1 MAENLIVSTEEMQ
14 STLNTFNTQKGAQTS
29 AYESMKST
37 IAGLSGS
44 WLGEASQSFQNQFQ
58 TYYSNISQSEAKMA
72 DAVDELGKSATC
84 SWAPRSNR
92 LNPAPAPWTLG
103 KAPSPDSQAMACFL
117 CYTPGSRKAR
127 FPRRIAFITNPNEQ
141 VCIKR
146 RLEGVGFCAYSIQS
160 GRVYQSGQRA
170 EKRGVRVGKLRLQ
183 HTGASSGPS
192 GISGRL
198 SSCRTQLRAAA
209 SSASRLAGS
218 AMKAANLLIECEEG
232 LEGIAQAACSDTT
245 RSAISEGV
253 AFALGLYKKTGILG
267 STIGSIAAF
276 SMNPTA
282 ENAVKALER
291 SIKTY
296 VKWEENGISSDEL
309 FGLQKYLANPS
320 QAKNIVL
327 ATSRNLNKNLVKEL
341 DLGSVANGI
350 GFAAS
355 LAFSGIENYE
365 ECKNNDI
372 SVDRAVVETV
382 AEGVTSF
389 AITGVVTAAIA
400 MAVGGPAIAVGV
412 TSYATIFAANA
423 LYKGVTGNETVP
435 LRILGILL
443 EMDTILPRW

>member
-1 MAENLIVSTEEMQ
+1 MSDSALIQ
-14 STLNTFNTQKGAQTS
+14 FNPDEYTRVAS
-29 AYESMKST
+29 A
-37 IAGLSGS
+37 L
-44 WLGEASQSFQNQFQ
+44 
-58 TYYSNISQSEAKMA
+58 
-72 DAVDELGKSATC
+72 KSAA
-84 SWAPRSNR
+84 SA
-92 LNPAPAPWTLG
+92 
-103 KAPSPDSQAMACFL
+103 
-117 CYTPGSRKAR
+117 
-127 FPRRIAFITNPNEQ
+127 
-141 VCIKR
+141 
-146 RLEGVGFCAYSIQS
+146 LESCASSIP
-160 GRVYQSGQRA
+160 
-170 EKRGVRVGKLRLQ
+170 
-183 HTGASSGPS
+183 GASSGPS

-423 LYKGVTGNETVP
+423 LYKGVTGNETGAVEDFGHF
-435 LRILGILL
+435 IGDGY
-443 EMDTILPRW
+443 DTAKVVVSTCSNLIASWASSVVCE